1 MLSENIRNYRK
12 QKGYS
17 QETLAGELNVVRQT
31 VSKWEKGYSV
41 PDAVMLEKLAEVFDI
56 SVASLIGEAE
66 ESAEE
71 KTDIEKLSAQL
82 AIINNRLAQEMQ
94 RKRKVRKIAL
104 IVCLS
109 LAAILV
115 ILSPFI
121 YVSSSVVT
129 EPEFFMSTQS
139 YEIEEALEAAVSQ
152 AIISLNSGHYRNQE
166 FRTESHFIYGID
178 KNNDETKV
186 YLYENYTEFGFQN
199 GYFVS
204 RGGGSCP
211 AVFTFRKTDKGYEL
225 IEHQYPEDG
234 ERYPESIKEMFPLKY
249 AMQAIKGLPEAVNN
263 KMWSDTVRKAQK
275 YLASIGRLGGV
286 YSYGDIE
293 HVFLSE
299 VGVTL
304 EVCDKLFEI
313 TGNSDDEEIGNYE
326 FIEDGKRVVRQTDYD
341 SVNDIIKISKFEYD
355 TGKPIEFTAVD
366 SLTGEIIPDYKVP
379 EKVKYKK
386 GSLKSIYEN
395 PPTTVAYYCE

>member
-1 MLSENIRNYRK
+1 MLSENIKNYRK

-41 PDAVMLEKLAEVFDI
+41 PDAVMLERLAEVFEV
-56 SVASLIGEAE
+56 SVASLIGEVE

-82 AIINNRLAQEMQ
+82 AIINNQLAQEMQ
-94 RKRKVRKIAL
+94 KKRKVRKIAL

-109 LAAILV
+109 AAAILI

-121 YVSSSVVT
+121 FVSSSVVT

-152 AIISLNSGHYRNQE
+152 AILKLNSGRYRDQE
-166 FRTESHFIYGID
+166 FKSESHFIYGID
-178 KNNDETKV
+178 VNGDETKV
-186 YLYENYTEFGFQN
+186 YLYEYYTEFGFQN

-204 RGGGSCP
+204 RGGGRCP

-225 IEHQYPEDG
+225 INHQYPEDG
-234 ERYPESIKEMFPLKY
+234 EKYVESIKEIFPLKY
-249 AMQAIKGLPEAVNN
+249 AMQAINGLPESVTD

-275 YLASIGRLGGV
+275 YLASIGRLDGV

-355 TGKPIEFTAVD
+355 TGKTIEFTAVD
-366 SLTGEIIPDYKVP
+366 ALTGKIIPDYKVP
-379 EKVKYKK
+379 EKVKYTK
-386 GSLKSIYEN
+386 GSLTGIYEN
-395 PPTTVAYYCE
+395 PPTTVAYYE